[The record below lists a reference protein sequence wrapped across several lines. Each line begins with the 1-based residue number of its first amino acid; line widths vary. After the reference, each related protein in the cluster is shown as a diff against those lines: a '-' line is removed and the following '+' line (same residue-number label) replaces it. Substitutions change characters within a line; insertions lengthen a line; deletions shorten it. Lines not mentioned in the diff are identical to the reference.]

1 MLLFGF
7 VLRDVVLFACFVRVL
22 YCYVFV
28 CLLDCDVLR
37 GVLWFVCFCLCVCA
51 CVYWGSMFLCG
62 LIVIMCVVTWF
73 VVVCFVFC
81 VFVCCKC
88 VCVFCL

>member
-37 GVLWFVCFCLCVCA
+37 GVLWFVVSCVLCLCVYVSVCA
-51 CVYWGSMFLCG
+51 NVN
-62 LIVIMCVVTWF
+62 VCVV
-73 VVVCFVFC
+73 CG
-81 VFVCCKC
+81 
-88 VCVFCL
+88 